1 MQQNAFAHSIPDWQ
15 KMVGQSKCK
24 EVIAASDVLCQ
35 INHTEYR
42 KQHKYAKKKKK
53 KTAFGFRLLVHF
65 LAPTLNTY
73 RRKKISKLHIK
84 NNWCFSSEDCNT
96 IIPF

>member
-1 MQQNAFAHSIPDWQ
+1 MQ
-15 KMVGQSKCK
+15 
-24 EVIAASDVLCQ
+24 
-35 INHTEYR
+35 
-42 KQHKYAKKKKK
+42 KKKKM

-65 LAPTLNTY
+65 LAPTLNHY